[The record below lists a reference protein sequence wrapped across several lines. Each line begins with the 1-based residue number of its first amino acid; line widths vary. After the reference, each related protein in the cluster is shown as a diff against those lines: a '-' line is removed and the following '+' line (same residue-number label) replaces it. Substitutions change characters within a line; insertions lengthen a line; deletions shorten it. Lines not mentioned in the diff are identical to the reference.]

1 MSEELEVKEEAVA
14 EAKVEEAEAVAEK
27 TKKYK
32 KPVSRKK
39 VCAFCTDRNNVI
51 DYKDGGKLRRY
62 ITENGKILPR
72 RITGTCAEHQRM
84 LAKAV
89 KKAREAS
96 LLCYVFES

>member
-1 MSEELEVKEEAVA
+1 MAKDLKDVK
-14 EAKVEEAEAVAEK
+14 
-27 TKKYK
+27 KKK
-32 KPVSRKK
+32 N
-39 VCAFCTDRNNVI
+39 CTFCNDKIDNL
-51 DYKDGGKLRRY
+51 DYKDVSKLKRY
-62 ITENGKILPR
+62 LSEAGKILPR